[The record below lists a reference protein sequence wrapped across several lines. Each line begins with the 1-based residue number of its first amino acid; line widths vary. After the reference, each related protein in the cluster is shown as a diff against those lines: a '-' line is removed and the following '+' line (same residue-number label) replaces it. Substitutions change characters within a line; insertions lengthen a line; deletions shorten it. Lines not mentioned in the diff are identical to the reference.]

1 MTSPMKLPDEVE
13 KRWLALK
20 DQFKPLEL
28 QDNNKLVYWS
38 KLDSKSLLAITVIAA
53 SAVILSFIWWSGSKW
68 KIDPDIRP
76 ESAESPL
83 VEKISIKPSS
93 SVEIYIHIYGEV
105 NTPGVYRLPTG
116 SRVFEA
122 IEAAGGQSTNRV
134 LEINLAQ
141 ILQDGDQVFIGK
153 ESLLVTSGGSANKA
167 QTNQKNAC
175 ININVADATSLDTLP
190 GIGPVMAQKII
201 DWREQNGNFKNIS
214 DLNKVK
220 GIGTAKFAELEK
232 LVCI

>member
-1 MTSPMKLPDEVE
+1 MTSPLKLPDEVE
-13 KRWLALK
+13 KRWLVLK

-28 QDNNKLVYWS
+28 QENNKMVYWA
-38 KLDSKSLLAITVIAA
+38 KLDAKSLLAITVIAV

-68 KIDPDIRP
+68 KIDPGMRP
-76 ESAESPL
+76 ESAESLL
-83 VEKISIKPSS
+83 VEKISITPSFS
-93 SVEIYIHIYGEV
+93 TEIYIHIYGEV
-105 NTPGVYRLPTG
+105 NSPGVYQLPSG

-122 IEAAGGQSTNRV
+122 LDLAGGQSTDRI

-141 ILQDGDQVFIGK
+141 ILQDGDQVFIGE
-153 ESLLVTSGGSANKA
+153 ESLLATNGGSTNKA
-167 QTNQKNAC
+167 HTNQKNAC
-175 ININVADATSLDTLP
+175 ININVADSNALDALP

>member
-1 MTSPMKLPDEVE
+1 MTSPLKLPDEVE

-28 QDNNKLVYWS
+28 QDNNQMVYWS
-38 KLDSKSLLAITVIAA
+38 KLDSKSVLAITVIAI

-76 ESAESPL
+76 ELTESLL
-83 VEKISIKPSS
+83 VEKISITPPLSA
-93 SVEIYIHIYGEV
+93 EIYIHIYGEV
-105 NTPGVYRLPTG
+105 TTPGVYQLPSG

-122 IEAAGGQSTNRV
+122 IKAAGGQSTNRI

-141 ILQDGDQVFIGK
+141 ILQDGDQVFIGQ
-153 ESLLVTSGGSANKA
+153 ESLLANSGGSANKA

-175 ININVADATSLDTLP
+175 ININVADSNALDTLP